1 MDAIPM
7 DSSAIYQRLTPLFCE
22 TFDNDDIVLRPEMT
36 AEDVDGWD
44 SFSHIRLVVAV
55 ETEFNVSLTASEVAA
70 LKNVGEFVSLL
81 TRKRS

>member
-1 MDAIPM
+1 M
-7 DSSAIYQRLTPLFCE
+7 DSGGIYQRLTPLFCE

-70 LKNVGEFVSLL
+70 LKNVGEFVALL
-81 TRKRS
+81 TRKLS